1 MIYTT
6 LCLKQRKK
14 VYVHTADERVLV
26 RENLTDIYNKLNKDQ
41 FYQTRRDCVLNLKYV
56 QRIQNEFV
64 IIMKNGSMLPLAQKK
79 REEFIYKLSNK
90 LVDTLKVRTI

>member
-1 MIYTT
+1 M
-6 LCLKQRKK
+6 
-14 VYVHTADERVLV
+14 
-26 RENLTDIYNKLNKDQ
+26 
-41 FYQTRRDCVLNLKYV
+41 NLKYV